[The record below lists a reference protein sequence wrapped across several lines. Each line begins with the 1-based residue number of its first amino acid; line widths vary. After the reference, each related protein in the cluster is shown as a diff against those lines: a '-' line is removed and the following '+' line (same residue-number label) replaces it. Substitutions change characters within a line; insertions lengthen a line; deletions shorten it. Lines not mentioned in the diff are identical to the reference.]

1 MIPEVPLKRTLAIL
15 FTCMVTAVL
24 ADHPQY
30 PPQRPA
36 RKIPA
41 AAEGKYII
49 EPGNLKQTIRGIG
62 FEIQSD
68 SIASGN
74 SGLPEAFT
82 SVPHDLTTSE
92 RERFAKE
99 MLKGFRYCRLAGGLY
114 WRGTDADDKFLQ
126 GRWPEQVPE
135 LAQMIKTAG
144 IEGVSLEYW
153 SPAPFWKANNAY
165 VGGDNATNRL
175 RCFGPNFA
183 HDPVYKGDTARFFK
197 DFGDAL
203 VHDIKH
209 LGQHGIKVVKWGLQ
223 NEPRD
228 NMGRPDYSRCGYT
241 KDQYVQSFLALAPAI
256 RAHDPKIEIIADSWH
271 LKYIEPV
278 MADPE
283 SRKLVD
289 SLVLHHVGCDANVVT
304 QEVARFRAKFGNDKP
319 LYQNEYEYLW
329 GATTPARCMNTVLHI
344 MNWFQIG
351 EAPSWYWIHAL
362 KPITNAEA
370 SGYSLGFWRP
380 ANDTNPADDPK
391 FPGLK
396 PGHWTWNKYNWH
408 AVGSFVKRMPWDCR
422 GVVVKE
428 AKQDPDLRIL
438 AFKKP
443 NGKLTVVLANRSFR
457 EHTFQ
462 LNAGLPDATFKGFRF
477 TPDNAGVN
485 CQGVEIG
492 TLSGASLSPVVPDM
506 AWEFWEQQ

>member
-1 MIPEVPLKRTLAIL
+1 MKPSRILTFFAAAGGLAA
-15 FTCMVTAVL
+15 TAL

-36 RKIPA
+36 RKTPA
-41 AAEGKYII
+41 AAEGQYTI
-49 EPGNLKQTIRGIG
+49 EPGNLRQTIRGIG

-82 SVPHDLTTSE
+82 SVPHDLTPSE

-114 WRGTDADDKFLQ
+114 WRGTDPAGKYLQ

-153 SPAPFWKANNAY
+153 SPAPYWKANNAY
-165 VGGDNATNRL
+165 VGGDHATNRL
-175 RCFGPNFA
+175 RCFGPDFA
-183 HDPVYKGDTARFFK
+183 NDPVYKGDTGRFFK

-203 VHDIKH
+203 VHDIRH
-209 LGQHGIKVVKWGLQ
+209 LQEHGIRVSMWGLQ

-241 KDQYVQSFLALAPAI
+241 KDQYVRAFLATAPAI
-256 RAHDPKIEIIADSWH
+256 RAHDPKIEIIADTWH

-283 SRKLVD
+283 ARKLVD
-289 SLVLHHVGCDANVVT
+289 ALVLHHVGCDANVVI
-304 QEVARFRAKFGNDKP
+304 QEVAQVRAKFGSDKP
-319 LYQNEYEYLW
+319 LFQNEYEYLQ
-329 GATTPARCMNTVLHI
+329 GPTTPARCMNTVLHI

-351 EAPSWYWIHAL
+351 EAPTWFWIHAL
-362 KPITNAEA
+362 KPIGNVEA

-380 ANDTNPADDPK
+380 ANDASPQDNPK
-391 FPGLK
+391 LPGLK
-396 PGHWTWNKYNWH
+396 PGHWTWNKYNWN
-408 AVGSFVKRMPWDCR
+408 AVGSFVRRIPWNSR
-422 GVVVKE
+422 AVGIRE
-428 AKQDPDLRIL
+428 AVQDPDLRIL

-443 NGKLTVVLANRSFR
+443 DGKLTVVLANRSFA
-457 EHTFQ
+457 EHTFRVDT
-462 LNAGLPDATFKGFRF
+462 GLTNATFKGFRY
-477 TPDNAGVN
+477 TPEDAGKD
-485 CQGVEIG
+485 CMGVEIG
-492 TLSGASLSPVVPDM
+492 ALKGGRISPKLADM
-506 AWEFWEQQ
+506 TWEFWEQQ